1 MEGLDERKRCHGD
14 RMNSLQQIKD
24 KKKSDDLI
32 DKVLIRQLS
41 TFKKNSDPTDEE
53 LRTFIE
59 DLEVENE
66 LEGIEKDNV
75 VGREL

>member
-1 MEGLDERKRCHGD
+1 MAGLDERKRCYKD

-41 TFKKNSDPTDEE
+41 TFKKDSDPTDEE